1 MLLPIAPPCSTCAYR
16 PSFSRVACA
25 EQLDAFARHSHGC
38 ARTFVLARHN
48 DIKND
53 LCDFAREAG
62 LHAQTEQFA
71 AEIPPDPHTA
81 TSGIPNL
88 RPPTRHADVRIE
100 AEPGEVVTWI
110 DVNITATGQKRYGD
124 WITKPAG
131 KLVGDAENAKFT
143 AWKIAPNAQVGGR
156 LVPACLESQGRL
168 GPRLV
173 RELSRLAQ
181 AFVRRHSTATPV
193 AEPALRA
200 AVLGRWRR
208 RLSVTLQRGNA
219 RILRACLGACPAQ
232 SAVGAAEVLVA

>member
-16 PSFSRVACA
+16 PSLSRVACA

-38 ARTFVLARHN
+38 ARTFVLSRHN

-71 AEIPPDPHTA
+71 AEIPPELHTPA
-81 TSGIPNL
+81 SGIPNR

-110 DVNITATGQKRYGD
+110 DVNITATGEKRYGD

-131 KLVGDAENAKFT
+131 KLVCDAENAKFT
-143 AWKIAPNAQVGGR
+143 AWKLSPNSLVGGR

-173 RELSRLAQ
+173 SELSRLAQ
-181 AFVRRHSTATPV
+181 AFVRRQSTATPV
-193 AEPALRA
+193 AEPALLA

-208 RLSVTLQRGNA
+208 RLSVTLQRGNS
-219 RILRACLGACPAQ
+219 RILRACLGSQTPP
-232 SAVGAAEVLVA
+232 SAGVTAEVLCD